1 MKTKPGAAMRFAH
14 RLAAW
19 IALVLVAAVTL
30 GPRVAPALDASLA
43 DVAEICA
50 PAPSAAAP
58 TQAPRERIPLRVPR
72 CGVA

>member
-1 MKTKPGAAMRFAH
+1 MRFAH

-19 IALVLVAAVTL
+19 IALTLVAAVTL

-43 DVAEICA
+43 DIAEICA
-50 PAPSAAAP
+50 PAPAP
-58 TQAPRERIPLRVPR
+58 VASQTASSPAKRHTPLRVPR

>member
-1 MKTKPGAAMRFAH
+1 MRFAH

-19 IALVLVAAVTL
+19 SALTLVVAVTL

-43 DVAEICA
+43 GVAEICA
-50 PAPSAAAP
+50 PMPAATPPAAP
-58 TQAPRERIPLRVPR
+58 VTGRERTPLRVPR

>member
-1 MKTKPGAAMRFAH
+1 MQFAH

-50 PAPSAAAP
+50 PAPAAA
-58 TQAPRERIPLRVPR
+58 QAAMPVPHEPIPLRLPR